1 MIHFFVFQVAIGD
14 LYGSINVYNQS
25 LSLIN
30 SFDAHNSGILRIK
43 QSPFKIE
50 YVATA
55 SFDKT
60 VKVWNQIS
68 NWQLLQT
75 YTGHFDQVFGLEFLN
90 KDTIASGSTDGQI
103 HLWSISKNV
112 TLKIISTN
120 SSVRCLSLLSN
131 GFHLATGLTNS
142 NINIYDIYSGSLVLT
157 LRGHTE
163 QVNDLVL
170 VSNGNLLAS
179 SSDDTSIRVWDLNK
193 NAEKCVLHG
202 HTNWV
207 YGLKQ
212 IYSDILS
219 SGSYDST
226 VKLWNITSCNL
237 VRTLD
242 DHGGPIY
249 WSVDVL
255 NDAETIV
262 SGSADGT
269 ITLWN
274 IESGQAVNSLNS
286 ESNIYSLVVTF
297 SKL

>member
-1 MIHFFVFQVAIGD
+1 
-14 LYGSINVYNQS
+14 VYNQS

-30 SFDAHNSGILRIK
+30 SFNAHNSGILRIK
-43 QSPFKIE
+43 QSSYNIE

-60 VKVWNQIS
+60 VKIWNQIL

-75 YTGHFDQVFGLEFLN
+75 YTDHFDQVFGVEFIN
-90 KDTIASGSTDGQI
+90 RDTIASGSTDGQI

-131 GFHLATGLTNS
+131 GFHLATGLANS
-142 NINIYDIYSGSLVLT
+142 NINIYDTYSGSLVLT

-163 QVNDLVL
+163 QVNDLIL
-170 VSNGNLLAS
+170 ISNGNLLAS
-179 SSDDTSIRVWDLNK
+179 SSDDKSIRVWDLNK
-193 NAEKCVLHG
+193 NTAKCTLLG
-202 HTNWV
+202 HINWV

-212 IYSDILS
+212 IYWDILS

-242 DHGGPIY
+242 DHRGPIY

-262 SGSADGT
+262 SGCADGT
-269 ITLWN
+269 VTLWN
-274 IESGQAVNSLNS
+274 IESGLVVNSLNS
-286 ESNIYSLVVTF
+286 ESNIYSLAVIF
-297 SKL
+297 FKF